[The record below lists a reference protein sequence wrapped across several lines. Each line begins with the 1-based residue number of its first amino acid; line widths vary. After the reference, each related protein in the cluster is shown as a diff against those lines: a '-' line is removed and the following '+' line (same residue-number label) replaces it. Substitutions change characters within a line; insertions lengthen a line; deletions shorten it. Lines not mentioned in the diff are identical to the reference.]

1 MYKENKS
8 QNNERFLRQKYIR
21 VIEKFTKRVINLLK
35 SKDVDFQTY
44 ETQVIKWYE
53 DFKDV
58 EKIRLNNTYLNQM
71 EAYVDLILQILHSDL
86 ENFEEQK
93 ERLLKEANLLH
104 KEKNKTNY
112 KKEKHKQ
119 KSYNDGY

>member
-1 MYKENKS
+1 MYKENKN

-35 SKDVDFQTY
+35 SNDVDFQTY

-58 EKIRLNNTYLNQM
+58 EKIRLNNTYLSQM
-71 EAYVDLILQILHSDL
+71 ESYVDLILQILHNEFED
-86 ENFEEQK
+86 FEEQK

-112 KKEKHKQ
+112 KKDKHKQ

>member
-71 EAYVDLILQILHSDL
+71 EAYVDLILQILHNDL
-86 ENFEEQK
+86 EDFEEQK

>member
-35 SKDVDFQTY
+35 SNDVDFQTY

-58 EKIRLNNTYLNQM
+58 EKIRLNNTYLSQM
-71 EAYVDLILQILHSDL
+71 EAYVELILQILHNDL
-86 ENFEEQK
+86 EDFEEQK

-112 KKEKHKQ
+112 KKDKHKQ